1 MARTDINRSGE
12 LEVFVRVIETGG
24 FSAAARSLEMTPSA
38 VSKLVARLEQRLG
51 TRLLQ
56 RSTRQLQLTPEG
68 CAFYERGL
76 RVLADLEEAERCA
89 SAHAEPRGRLRVNA
103 NVPFGQHFLLPL
115 LPEFL
120 QRHPQV
126 GVDLTLTD
134 EVIDLLEQRTD
145 VAVRAGPLKSS
156 SLVARRLGA
165 TRMMIV
171 AAPAYAARHGLPANA
186 DALLAHNRLDIGHVR
201 SVQGWP
207 LLQDGQQL
215 RVLPS
220 GNARASNGDALR
232 QLVLG
237 GLGLARLAA
246 FQVQADIAAGRLLPV
261 LEDANPGDLEEVH
274 AVFLG
279 QGGYLPLRVRAF
291 LDFLVEN
298 VDLTQ
303 PRGYCRPL
311 AGSVMTFAHA
321 RRVAGQRP
329 ALPGL
334 RPRASGCR
342 PAAGT
347 TRRQACSR
355 STPCVDECPRFTRAN
370 RRAGAYTCSSLRA
383 AARASLLTSTPPSM
397 RASSSSRAFASS
409 FSTAL
414 WVMPSTGALL
424 TR

>member
-1 MARTDINRSGE
+1 MARPDINRSGE

-24 FSAAARSLEMTPSA
+24 FSAAARSLDMTPSA

-76 RVLADLEEAERCA
+76 RVLADLEEAEHCA

-115 LPEFL
+115 LPMFL
-120 QRHPQV
+120 QQHPQV

-171 AAPAYAARHGLPANA
+171 ASPGYAQRHGLPGNV
-186 DALLAHNRLDIGHVR
+186 DDLQTHNRLDIGHAR
-201 SVQGWP
+201 AMQGWP
-207 LLQDGQQL
+207 LLQGGQVL
-215 RVLPS
+215 RVPTS

-246 FQVQADIAAGRLLPV
+246 FQVRDDIAAGRLLPV
-261 LEDANPGDLEEVH
+261 LEEANPGDLEEVH

-291 LDFLVEN
+291 LDFLVEK
-298 VDLTQ
+298 VDLA
-303 PRGYCRPL
+303 RPL
-311 AGSVMTFAHA
+311 G
-321 RRVAGQRP
+321 
-329 ALPGL
+329 
-334 RPRASGCR
+334 
-342 PAAGT
+342 
-347 TRRQACSR
+347 
-355 STPCVDECPRFTRAN
+355 
-370 RRAGAYTCSSLRA
+370 
-383 AARASLLTSTPPSM
+383 
-397 RASSSSRAFASS
+397 
-409 FSTAL
+409 
-414 WVMPSTGALL
+414 
-424 TR
+424 